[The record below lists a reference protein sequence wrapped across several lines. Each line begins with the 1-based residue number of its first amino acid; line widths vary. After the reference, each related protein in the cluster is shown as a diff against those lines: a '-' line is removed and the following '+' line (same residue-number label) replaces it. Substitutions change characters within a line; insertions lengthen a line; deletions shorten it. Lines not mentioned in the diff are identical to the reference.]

1 MKRVYGYGALT
12 FAAAVALASG
22 LVMAGEREG
31 VVASIKPVHS
41 LVSAVMQGVA
51 TPHLIVKGGA
61 SPHTYSLKPSDA
73 KALEHAKVVFW
84 IGEDLET
91 FLEKS
96 IDTLGEGAKVVA
108 LDDAHGLTKLPFRE
122 GGPFEAHDDGHE
134 GHGHKKKAAKH
145 DHDDHGHK
153 KKAKHDHHDHGHKK
167 KSKHDHHDHGHKK
180 EAKHDHDGHAGHAH
194 GDFDMHLWLDPLN
207 AKAMVHEIEEALVAA
222 DPANASKYK
231 ANAKALETRLEALTK
246 ELAQTLA
253 PVKGR
258 PFIVFHDAYQYFEKR
273 FGLTAAGSIT
283 VSPET
288 LPGARRVADIQAKV
302 KKLGA
307 TCVFAEP
314 QFEPKLVRVVTEGT
328 RAKSGVLDPV
338 GAGLTDGPELY
349 FTLMRNMA
357 QSMKS
362 CLSPES

>member
-1 MKRVYGYGALT
+1 MKRLCSTLT
-12 FAAAVALASG
+12 FAAAATLAAG
-22 LVMAGEREG
+22 LAMAGERQG

-41 LVSAVMQGVA
+41 LVAAVMEGVA
-51 TPHLIVKGGA
+51 SPHLIVKGGA

-73 KALEHAKVVFW
+73 KALQHAKVVFW

-96 IDTLGEGAKVVA
+96 IDTLGKGAKVVA
-108 LDDAHGLTKLPFRE
+108 LHDAHGLTKLPFRE
-122 GGPFEAHDDGHE
+122 GGPFEAHDDDHGD
-134 GHGHKKKAAKH
+134 HGHKTEAKH

-153 KKAKHDHHDHGHKK
+153 KKAKHDHDGHDHGHKK
-167 KSKHDHHDHGHKK
+167 KAKHDHHHDHGHKK
-180 EAKHDHDGHAGHAH
+180 KAKHDHDDHAGHAH

-222 DPANASKYK
+222 DPANAPKYK
-231 ANAKALETRLEALTK
+231 ANAKALETRLEALAT

-314 QFEPKLVRVVTEGT
+314 QFEPKLVKVVTEGT

-357 QSMKS
+357 KSMKT